1 MAVESDATVQL
12 KVEQMEDAKFSN
24 YIITRQSA
32 VAGLSHSISDYAS
45 KRQLLELAINVEKNA
60 AENLRA
66 ISVMTVGDG
75 AANANFTQARKTAMQ
90 QKYRQVI
97 LFTPILCLTLSTR
110 ICSLP
115 ASCSSTSRLWST
127 TPSVS
132 PTTCWAQD
140 QLTT

>member
-12 KVEQMEDAKFSN
+12 KVEQMEEAEFSN

-45 KRQLLELAINVEKNA
+45 KRQLLELAVNVEKNA

-66 ISVMTVGDG
+66 ISAMTVGDG
-75 AANANFTQARKTAMQ
+75 ANANFTQARKTAMQ
-90 QKYRQVI
+90 QKHRQVI
-97 LFTPILCLTLSTR
+97 LFILTLYLTLSTTR

-115 ASCSSTSRLWST
+115 ASCSSTPRL
-127 TPSVS
+127 
-132 PTTCWAQD
+132 
-140 QLTT
+140 L